1 MPPGMQSAK
10 GFFGGKLS
18 ILPGQATAGPRAT
31 IGPMGHPTQ
40 KQQTLEHVD
49 FSKPERYVREI
60 LDFLQSVTIT
70 NDLNTTKT
78 YKTLSG

>member
-1 MPPGMQSAK
+1 
-10 GFFGGKLS
+10 
-18 ILPGQATAGPRAT
+18 
-31 IGPMGHPTQ
+31 MGHPTQ
-40 KQQTLEHVD
+40 KQQSLEHVD

>member
-1 MPPGMQSAK
+1 MQSAK

-31 IGPMGHPTQ
+31 IGPMGHPAQ
-40 KQQTLEHVD
+40 KQQFLEHVD